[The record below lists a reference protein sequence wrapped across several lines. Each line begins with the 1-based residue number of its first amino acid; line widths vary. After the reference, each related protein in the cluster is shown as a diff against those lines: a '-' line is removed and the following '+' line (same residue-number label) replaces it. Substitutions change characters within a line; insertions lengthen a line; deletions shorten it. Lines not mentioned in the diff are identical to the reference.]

1 METGIHVSKWS
12 YALYYILLP
21 FPANIHGLITLKLCI
36 LALSGLLASLEESR
50 RQLPS
55 SEEEFGFL
63 SGLLQSKE
71 LHALV
76 KVHNKILE
84 NGKDDK
90 LNPVLSSSMQVAVEV
105 LEVILPRL
113 GRSELCKE
121 LFLLLQ
127 KPHLQVFIL
136 IVLLHSPYYML

>member
-1 METGIHVSKWS
+1 M
-12 YALYYILLP
+12 
-21 FPANIHGLITLKLCI
+21 ANGNWDPS
-36 LALSGLLASLEESR
+36 LSGLLASLEESR

-121 LFLLLQ
+121 IFLLLQ

-136 IVLLHSPYYML
+136 IVMLHS

>member
-1 METGIHVSKWS
+1 MNYPNTPP
-12 YALYYILLP
+12 Y
-21 FPANIHGLITLKLCI
+21 CI
-36 LALSGLLASLEESR
+36 ALSGLLASLEESR

-76 KVHNKILE
+76 KVHNKIIE

-90 LNPVLSSSMQVAVEV
+90 LNPILSSSMHVALEV
-105 LEVILPRL
+105 LEVILPRIN
-113 GRSELCKE
+113 RSELCKE

-127 KPHLQVFIL
+127 KPHLQVMFCE
-136 IVLLHSPYYML
+136 VLFKRGLSTVYETDNN